1 MSIATIN
8 PANGQELKTFEP
20 FTRAQID
27 NALDRAVS
35 GFEQH
40 RRTSF
45 ADRATRMRKVAA
57 LLEKECR
64 ELGRLMTLEMG
75 KPFKAAI
82 AEAEKCATACNY
94 YADNAEKFLAD
105 QPVNMDGGKSWV
117 AFQPL
122 GVVLA
127 IMPWNFPFWQVFRFA
142 APAVMAG
149 NVGLLKHASNV
160 PQCALA
166 IEDLFRRAGFAGGV
180 FPTLLTGSD
189 SVEGLIA
196 DRRTA
201 AVTLT
206 GSEGAGRAVAAAA
219 GKNLKKSVVELGGSD
234 PFIVMPS
241 ADFDAAVSKG
251 ATPPLRNKRQSRIAA
266 HRFLV
271 HKDTYVRLLDEFTRR
286 VSQVRVGDPMDEA
299 TELGPLATAAIP
311 DDLDRPVQGSVKAG
325 ARVLTGGEKNDC
337 DGYFYET

>member
-8 PANGQELKTFEP
+8 PANGQELKPSEP

-45 ADRATRMRKVAA
+45 ADRATRMRRVAA

-142 APAVMAG
+142 APALMAG

-166 IEDLFRRAGFAGGV
+166 IEDLFRRAGFAEGV
-180 FPTLLTGSD
+180 FQTLLIGADQVS
-189 SVEGLIA
+189 SLIA
-196 DRRTA
+196 DWRIS

-206 GSEGAGRAVAAAA
+206 GSVGAGSRVAGTA
-219 GKNLKKSVVELGGSD
+219 GKHLKK
-234 PFIVMPS
+234 
-241 ADFDAAVSKG
+241 A
-251 ATPPLRNKRQSRIAA
+251 
-266 HRFLV
+266 
-271 HKDTYVRLLDEFTRR
+271 
-286 VSQVRVGDPMDEA
+286 
-299 TELGPLATAAIP
+299 
-311 DDLDRPVQGSVKAG
+311 
-325 ARVLTGGEKNDC
+325 
-337 DGYFYET
+337 

>member
-40 RRTSF
+40 RRTPF

-75 KPFKAAI
+75 KPIKAAI

-122 GVVLA
+122 GIVLA

-149 NVGLLKHASNV
+149 KLRLLQHSSNV
-160 PQCALA
+160 PQGGAPNEELLC
-166 IEDLFRRAGFAGGV
+166 RAGFAEGG
-180 FPTLLTGSD
+180 FQTIFTGSD
-189 SVEGLIA
+189 
-196 DRRTA
+196 
-201 AVTLT
+201 
-206 GSEGAGRAVAAAA
+206 
-219 GKNLKKSVVELGGSD
+219 
-234 PFIVMPS
+234 
-241 ADFDAAVSKG
+241 
-251 ATPPLRNKRQSRIAA
+251 
-266 HRFLV
+266 
-271 HKDTYVRLLDEFTRR
+271 
-286 VSQVRVGDPMDEA
+286 QV
-299 TELGPLATAAIP
+299 
-311 DDLDRPVQGSVKAG
+311 
-325 ARVLTGGEKNDC
+325 
-337 DGYFYET
+337 